1 MPLVSVRRDVPPG
14 SLRVLYLL
22 ADQTGCGWYR
32 CLMPGIYLRNLYG
45 VDAMAATSLSDAVRA
60 FAREADILVFQ
71 RQLSGSVLDFLHEH
85 KTMGKKIVYEIDD
98 DFWHL
103 PVKNPVYRY
112 YQADGLA
119 RLTRFI
125 QVADIVTVS
134 TEPLRQVVGAMHDH
148 VVVLP
153 NAVDP
158 DLADAIVASRHAEP
172 ARSQGMVRIGWSGSN
187 FHEGDLDCAIDALIA
202 MAKRPD
208 VQLVFFGWVPERIE
222 REVPAVKVEKHPFV
236 ITNNYYHAMAAL
248 RLDIGVAPLRD
259 NRFNEA
265 KSNLKYLEYSMFRVP
280 TVASPIYPYAR
291 TITDGE
297 DGVLVKK
304 NRYQEWLRQLTR
316 LVEDR
321 AERER
326 LARNAYATVRE
337 RFHLK
342 TAVRGWLDL
351 YSSLQRGP
359 DSAAFL
365 AHRGVASVGPPA
377 DGAWS
382 TAVC

>member
-1 MPLVSVRRDVPPG
+1 
-14 SLRVLYLL
+14 
-22 ADQTGCGWYR
+22 
-32 CLMPGIYLRNLYG
+32 
-45 VDAMAATSLSDAVRA
+45 
-60 FAREADILVFQ
+60 
-71 RQLSGSVLDFLHEH
+71 
-85 KTMGKKIVYEIDD
+85 
-98 DFWHL
+98 
-103 PVKNPVYRY
+103 
-112 YQADGLA
+112 
-119 RLTRFI
+119 
-125 QVADIVTVS
+125 
-134 TEPLRQVVGAMHDH
+134 
-148 VVVLP
+148 
-153 NAVDP
+153 
-158 DLADAIVASRHAEP
+158 
-172 ARSQGMVRIGWSGSN
+172 
-187 FHEGDLDCAIDALIA
+187 
-202 MAKRPD
+202 
-208 VQLVFFGWVPERIE
+208 
-222 REVPAVKVEKHPFV
+222 
-236 ITNNYYHAMAAL
+236 
-248 RLDIGVAPLRD
+248 
-259 NRFNEA
+259 
-265 KSNLKYLEYSMFRVP
+265 
-280 TVASPIYPYAR
+280 VASPVYPYAR

-351 YSSLQRGP
+351 YSSLHRRP